1 MQIPPGGLPCSAFTK
16 ETGDGGTL
24 MEFRR
29 DKSETL
35 LLGFRFDKAFMDLS
49 ARGLDL

>member
-1 MQIPPGGLPCSAFTK
+1 MQICPGGLPCSAFTK

-35 LLGFRFDKAFMDLS
+35 LLGFRLA
-49 ARGLDL
+49 